1 MLFRRILM
9 TALMAAAR
17 NPAVQKKAGEA
28 AGKAL
33 NAARPGLLTASRK
46 AGEMT
51 RKLSKNIK
59 KT

>member
-17 NPAVQKKAGEA
+17 NPAGQKKAGEA
-28 AGKAL
+28 AGKVL
-33 NAARPGLLTASRK
+33 NVARAGLLTASRK

-59 KT
+59 KK

>member
-33 NAARPGLLTASRK
+33 NVARPGLLTASRK

-51 RKLSKNIK
+51 RELSKNIIK
-59 KT
+59 K

>member
-1 MLFRRILM
+1 MLFQRILM
-9 TALMAAAR
+9 TALMTAAR

-33 NAARPGLLTASRK
+33 NVARPGLLTASRK

-59 KT
+59 KK

>member
-28 AGKAL
+28 AAKAL
-33 NAARPGLLTASRK
+33 KTAHPGLLTASRK

-59 KT
+59 KK

>member
-1 MLFRRILM
+1 MLFRRILV

-33 NAARPGLLTASRK
+33 HDARTSLLTASRK

-59 KT
+59 KK

>member
-28 AGKAL
+28 AVKVL

-59 KT
+59 KN

>member
-33 NAARPGLLTASRK
+33 NVARPCLLTASRK

-59 KT
+59 KK